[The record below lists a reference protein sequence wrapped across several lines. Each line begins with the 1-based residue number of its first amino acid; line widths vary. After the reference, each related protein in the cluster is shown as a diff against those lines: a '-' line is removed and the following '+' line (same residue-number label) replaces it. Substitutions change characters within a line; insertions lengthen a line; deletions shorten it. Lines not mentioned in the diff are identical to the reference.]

1 MVSRSCVVEE
11 PAHAEKQHARE
22 PGDLLDVLV
31 ERSRPVREG
40 DKPNGGRA
48 RSGEVGL
55 RHSTD
60 EPAEQRG
67 LVFHGGWGGKG
78 VDQGETSFDLT
89 RSRHSAG
96 VRVSHGLRDVRR
108 VSFAAT
114 IQGKS
119 RMR

>member
-1 MVSRSCVVEE
+1 MPNSVAIS

-31 ERSRPVREG
+31 ERSRPAREG
-40 DKPNGGRA
+40 HKPNGGRA

-67 LVFHGGWGGKG
+67 LVFRGGWGGKG

-96 VRVSHGLRDVRR
+96 ACVSHGLRDVRR
-108 VSFAAT
+108 AFFFAAT